1 MMDHH
6 FEAGELQ
13 ILDDT
18 EEIEIETVEPHTSAL
33 HRVPVWVV
41 VVNGEAYVRST
52 NGEQG
57 HWYFFFND
65 TATTEIYTDERR
77 IPIRATPVV
86 DPEVLGQVSDA
97 YCRKYT
103 QYPQDV
109 AWIIGTVAQ
118 LTTLRLKPRD
128 RSDSH

>member
-1 MMDHH
+1 MDDH
-6 FEAGELQ
+6 FETGELQ
-13 ILDDT
+13 ILGDT
-18 EEIEIETVEPHTSAL
+18 EEIEIETLEPHTSAL

-41 VVNGEAYVRST
+41 VVQGEAYVRSV

-57 HWYFFFND
+57 HWYRHLLAS
-65 TATTEIYTDERR
+65 TMGTIYTDERR
-77 IPIRATPVV
+77 IPIHATPVV
-86 DPEVLGQVSDA
+86 DPAILEQVSDA

-109 AWIIGTVAQ
+109 AWMIGTAAQ

-128 RSDSH
+128 RSKAH